1 MSLPQTYND
10 NQLIQLYINNIKTRT
25 REDRVD
31 HVWTQIL
38 RFYWPITANYG
49 IEREPYAA
57 ENARTKADVVL
68 TTMSMNKIV
77 KCVFVECKRH
87 NADIENSDWD
97 SSKAQLER
105 FIRRWEERSPTQ
117 VIYGLLCI
125 GHSVRFYYMPQFKDK
140 LVDFKTK
147 DLTLSIQDNAT
158 EVDMILREIR
168 ELIAIE
174 YHV

>member
-1 MSLPQTYND
+1 M
-10 NQLIQLYINNIKTRT
+10 
-25 REDRVD
+25 D

-57 ENARTKADVVL
+57 ENARTKADLVL
-68 TTMSMNKIV
+68 TTTSMNKIV

-87 NADIENSDWD
+87 NAHIGDGDWK
-97 SSKAQLER
+97 SSKTQLER
-105 FIRRWEERSPTQ
+105 FIRRWEERSPSQ
-117 VIYGLLCI
+117 VIYGLVCI
-125 GHSVRFYYMPQFKDK
+125 GQSVRFYYMPQFNDK
-140 LVDFKTK
+140 LADFKK
-147 DLTLSIQDNAT
+147 ENLTLSIQDNAT